1 MISVA
6 AQLMSNPEMLAAIQ
20 KSIESSQQQAGYYA
34 CLPKVVKQRVKAL
47 KKLQVEM
54 YRIDARFSL
63 EEFKLRM
70 KFEQEKN
77 DFYLKRAQ
85 IISGEYQPTPDEC
98 DFPSDSENEEGE
110 GDEVKDY
117 VKEFYQKSLP
127 SALNEKLTL
136 GKEGELTENDIKG
149 VPNFWLQLLKS
160 IEIVGDVI
168 QEHDEPILSYLK
180 DVQCIF
186 SVDPLVSQR

>member
-1 MISVA
+1 
-6 AQLMSNPEMLAAIQ
+6 MSNPEMLAAIQ
-20 KSIESSQQQAGYYA
+20 KSIESSQEQAGYYA

-54 YRIDARFSL
+54 YKIDAKFSL
-63 EEFKLRM
+63 DEYKLRM
-70 KFEQEKN
+70 KFEQEKS
-77 DFYLKRAQ
+77 DLYAKRAQ
-85 IISGEYQPTPDEC
+85 IITGEYQPTAEEC

-110 GDEVKDY
+110 GEGDLAKN
-117 VKEFYQKSLP
+117 VKEFYQKNLP

-180 DVQCIF
+180 DVRCIF